1 MPPLAIAAI
10 LMIASGSIHAIVNAI
25 VKGGRDKMA
34 GRALT
39 DGSSAI
45 ILLPA
50 TLFVPWPTGAWGWL
64 AASAVLHAFYLF
76 ALIRAYQ
83 VSDLSAVYPLLRRT
97 APPIGRPS
105 CRERGC
111 QSVESSV
118 VAELLKKKK

>member
-1 MPPLAIAAI
+1 MG
-10 LMIASGSIHAIVNAI
+10 ASGSIHAIVNAI

-83 VSDLSAVYPLLRRT
+83 VGDLSAVYPVRSEERRVGKECVST
-97 APPIGRPS
+97 CSSRWSPS
-105 CRERGC
+105 H
-111 QSVESSV
+111 
-118 VAELLKKKK
+118 

>member
-1 MPPLAIAAI
+1 MPPLAIASI

-83 VSDLSAVYPLLRRT
+83 VRSEEHTSELQSLMAHLVCRLLREKTTKLQLSTPTLDFR
-97 APPIGRPS
+97 
-105 CRERGC
+105 
-111 QSVESSV
+111 
-118 VAELLKKKK
+118 

>member
-1 MPPLAIAAI
+1 MIAPSRERAAMPPLAIASI

-64 AASAVLHAFYLF
+64 AASAGFHAFYLF
-76 ALIRAYQ
+76 ALFRAYQ
-83 VSDLSAVYPLLRRT
+83 E
-97 APPIGRPS
+97 IGRA
-105 CRERGC
+105 
-111 QSVESSV
+111 SVGGQV
-118 VAELLKKKK
+118 GQYVY